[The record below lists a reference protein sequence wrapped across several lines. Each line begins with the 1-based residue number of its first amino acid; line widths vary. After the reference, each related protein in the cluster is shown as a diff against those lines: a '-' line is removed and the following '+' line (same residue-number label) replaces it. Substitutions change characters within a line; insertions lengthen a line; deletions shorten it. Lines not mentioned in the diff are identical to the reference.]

1 MNINF
6 GMDNFYVRY
15 LKRFLNHEMLRTS
28 SVLGEFDKNDLELL
42 IKYLNLP
49 NVKTMFEV
57 QKEIIKTFP
66 ELGDL
71 FNTQLGD
78 NVIIWTSKKIDVE
91 TSNFLRDNSDALK
104 EFCSSVGWE
113 IQTINDWMDTSK
125 DINQDGSVDRLD
137 RNIIYDI
144 THGNLRDYDD
154 ATLKRADIDLDG
166 FVTNADLDIFDNYL
180 DTGKLSLTIEQTN
193 RTNYFPNKDMLVFI
207 NQFLGTFIYGYAI
220 RDNGGYDDL
229 PHPSATGLHKI
240 ATYKCKPGQKVT
252 IAHNNPNTV
261 HLVIGSS
268 PATLQANISNFL
280 LTNVVEVDLKAGESY
295 QYTCSSGNTPDGYD
309 AHYLCIQCPSDYGN
323 LSDKVNVTRAYERG
337 DINFDGKIDMQDYH
351 LLARYTAQGA
361 ESEQYKWE
369 ATELQ
374 KLVMDT
380 NQDGNVTIEDAQ
392 LLYRFING
400 DTSRPSLG
408 FVYYSEEITVDGE
421 LGTNVENLLIID
433 GHYDRDVNIPFKEFT
448 TKPWVIHE
456 KFFNYLFGMAIHKY
470 SNSDDISYLQKLL
483 KERFPQFSDGD
494 YLYPGDY
501 GDNVKS
507 LVKNYQLSKVGYTIG
522 DLNKDNKITSADLEI
537 MRNLI
542 DDSADYRLVRKYLAN
557 ELTTPLT
564 SEEFARLDI
573 DGDEIITEVDRD
585 KIKAILDKKYNDTV
599 QNRADI
605 NRDSFVDD
613 DDYYLLQLEVDG
625 NTSNLKEY
633 DIPFML
639 GWLDV
644 QTEGLLEDDANPY
657 GLISEVSK

>member
-15 LKRFLNHEMLRTS
+15 LKRFLNHEMMRTS

-66 ELGDL
+66 ELNDL

-78 NVIIWTSKKIDVE
+78 NVILWTSKKIDSQ
-91 TSNFLRDNSDALK
+91 TSTFLRDNSDALK
-104 EFCSSVGWE
+104 EFCTSVGWE
-113 IQTINDWMDTSK
+113 IQDINDWVDMSK
-125 DINQDGSVDRLD
+125 DINQDGSIDRYD

-144 THGNLRDYDD
+144 THGNTKAYDE
-154 ATLKRADIDLDG
+154 ATIKRADMDLDG
-166 FVTNADLDIFDNYL
+166 FVTNADMDIFDNYVENS
-180 DTGKLSLTIEQTN
+180 KLSLSIKQSD

-207 NQFLGTFIYGYAI
+207 NQFVGTFIYGYAI

-240 ATYKCKPGQKVT
+240 ATYKCTPGQKVT
-252 IAHNNPNTV
+252 IAHNNPSTV

-268 PATLQANISNFL
+268 PATLQSNISNFL
-280 LTNVVEVDLKAGESY
+280 LTNVVEVDLRPGEYY

-309 AHYLCIQCPSDYGN
+309 AHYLCIQCPSDYGK
-323 LSDKVNVTRAYERG
+323 LSDKINVTRAYERG

-351 LLARYTAQGA
+351 LLARYTASGPGK
-361 ESEQYKWE
+361 EEYEWT
-369 ATELQ
+369 ATDLQ

-380 NQDGNVTIEDAQ
+380 NQDGDVTIEDAQ

-408 FVYYSEEITVDGE
+408 FVYYSEEVTVDGE
-421 LGTNVENLLIID
+421 MGTNVDNLLIID
-433 GHYDRDVNIPFKEFT
+433 GHYDRSVNIPFKEFT

-483 KERFPQFSDGD
+483 KEKFPQFADGD
-494 YLYPGDY
+494 YLYPGEY
-501 GDNVKS
+501 NENVKN
-507 LVKNYQLSKVGYTIG
+507 LVRQYQTSKVGYTDG
-522 DLNKDNKITSADLEI
+522 DLNKDNKITEADLEI

-542 DDSADYRLVRKYLAN
+542 EDGTDYRLITKYLSN
-557 ELTTPLT
+557 SLTTPLT
-564 SEEFARLDI
+564 SEEFTRLDI
-573 DGDEIITEVDRD
+573 DKDGILTEKDRD
-585 KIKAILDKKYNDTV
+585 AIKKELDKKYKDTV

-605 NRDSFVDD
+605 NKDAFVDEV
-613 DDYYLLQLEVDG
+613 DYYLLQLEVEGKTD
-625 NTSNLKEY
+625 NLKEY
-633 DIPFML
+633 DIPFIL